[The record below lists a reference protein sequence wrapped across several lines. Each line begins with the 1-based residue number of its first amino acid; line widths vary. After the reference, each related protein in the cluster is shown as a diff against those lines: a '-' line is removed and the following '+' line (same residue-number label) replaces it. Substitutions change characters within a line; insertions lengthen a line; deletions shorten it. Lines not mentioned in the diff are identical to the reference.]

1 MSNTVRV
8 ELEPA
13 YILHTRS
20 YRETSQIIEVFTP
33 GFGRTGLVAK
43 GARRPKSPFR
53 GILNPFQ
60 PLRVSWSGRGELATL
75 RQAETV
81 SAVGVMPDS
90 SVMAGFYVNEL
101 LLKLLHRHDP
111 HPDLFAHYSSLIGK
125 LAEGEQQDAASVEK
139 ALRKFELELL
149 QEIGY
154 ALNLKRDA
162 LQHKPLCAEQLY
174 EFRIDQGAVP
184 VDAGGMDGL
193 YFTGAELLLIGRL
206 QLDDKDALRKAKRLL
221 RYVLDYYIGDKGLQ
235 TRRIAAAMKR

>member
-1 MSNTVRV
+1 MSNSARV

-13 YILHTRS
+13 YILHARS
-20 YRETSQIIEVFTP
+20 YRETSQILEVFTP
-33 GFGRTGLVAK
+33 GFGRTGLVAR

-81 SAVGVMPDS
+81 GAAGVMTGT

-111 HPDLFAHYSSLIGK
+111 HPDLFANYSSLIGK
-125 LAEGEQQDAASVEK
+125 LAEDASAGDASVEK
-139 ALRKFELELL
+139 YLRKFELELL
-149 QEIGY
+149 QAIGY
-154 ALNLKRDA
+154 ALDLEQDA
-162 LQHKPLCAEQLY
+162 VLHEPLRSEQLY
-174 EFRIDQGAVP
+174 EFRVEQGAVAVHRDG
-184 VDAGGMDGL
+184 VDGIC
-193 YFTGAELLLIGRL
+193 FKGAELLLIGRL
-206 QLDDKDALRKAKRLL
+206 QLDDMHTLRKAKQLL
-221 RYVLDYYIGDKGLQ
+221 RNVLDYHIGDKGLQ

>member
-1 MSNTVRV
+1 MRV

-33 GFGRTGLVAK
+33 GFGRAGLVAK
-43 GARRPKSPFR
+43 GARRPKSAFR

-60 PLRVSWSGRGELATL
+60 PLRVSWSGRGELATMT
-75 RQAETV
+75 QAEAV
-81 SAVGVMPDS
+81 SLADVMPGS

-111 HPDLFAHYSSLIGK
+111 HPDLFAHYSALIGR
-125 LAEGEQQDAASVEK
+125 LAAGASQDDASVEK

-154 ALNLKRDA
+154 ALNLERDA
-162 LQHKPLCAEQLY
+162 LHQEPLQAGQLY

-184 VDAGGMDGL
+184 VDTGGKDGM

-206 QLDDKDALRKAKRLL
+206 QLDDKDALRKAKKLL
-221 RYVLDYYIGDKGLQ
+221 RHVLDYHIGDKGLQ

>member
-1 MSNTVRV
+1 MSNPVRV

-13 YILHTRS
+13 YILHTRA

-33 GFGRTGLVAK
+33 GFGRAGLVAK

-81 SAVGVMPDS
+81 TVTDVMPGS

-111 HPDLFAHYSSLIGK
+111 HPNLFAHYSSLIGQ
-125 LAEGEQQDAASVEK
+125 LAEGESEDDGCVEK

-154 ALNLKRDA
+154 ALNLEQDA
-162 LQHKPLCAEQLY
+162 LKQEPLRAEQLY
-174 EFRIDQGAVP
+174 EFRIDQGAVA
-184 VDAGGMDGL
+184 VDTGGMDGL
-193 YFTGAELLLIGRL
+193 FFTGAELLLIGRL
-206 QLDDKDALRKAKRLL
+206 QLDDTNTLRKAKQLL
-221 RYVLDYYIGDKGLQ
+221 RHVLDYHIGDKGLQ

>member
-1 MSNTVRV
+1 MSNAMRV

-33 GFGRTGLVAK
+33 GFGRAGLVAK
-43 GARRPKSPFR
+43 GARRPKSAFR

-60 PLRVSWSGRGELATL
+60 PLRVSWSGRGELATMT
-75 RQAETV
+75 QAEAG
-81 SAVGVMPDS
+81 SLADVMPGS

-111 HPDLFAHYSSLIGK
+111 HPDLFAHYSSLIGR
-125 LAEGEQQDAASVEK
+125 LAAGESQDNASVEK

-154 ALNLKRDA
+154 ALNLERDA
-162 LQHKPLCAEQLY
+162 LHQEPLQAAQLY

-184 VDAGGMDGL
+184 VDTGGKDGM

-206 QLDDKDALRKAKRLL
+206 QLDDKDALRQAKKLL
-221 RYVLDYYIGDKGLQ
+221 RHVLDYHIGDKGLQ